1 MMPSQL
7 LKTNNHKIMKK
18 FLFGVLLAVLLASA
32 GLALASDNTSQTPLE
47 ELMLAVADLK
57 SQVAVLRAEL
67 KAEKAKEVPPQQ
79 AVVTN
84 FAAKEN
90 VGVSHSERYAIS
102 NINF

>member
-1 MMPSQL
+1 
-7 LKTNNHKIMKK
+7 MKK

-32 GLALASDNTSQTPLE
+32 GLALASDNTSQTPWE
-47 ELMLAVADLK
+47 ELMFAVADLK

-67 KAEKAKEVPPQQ
+67 KAEKAKEVQPQQ
-79 AVVTN
+79 TVVTN

-90 VGVSHSERYAIS
+90 VGVSHSEHYAIS